1 MALTEAKKALERRL
15 TTLSPSLPTAYE
27 GVSFTPPATM
37 YQRVQFLIK
46 NPEDVTIG
54 DTYYREQIQ
63 MQVFVVDEP
72 NKGTTSAIT
81 RAELIRNLFKKGT
94 TLLEGDNRIHVLS
107 TPKVAGVG
115 GVGNRVIVPVLIDV
129 KVEDYS

>member
-72 NKGTTSAIT
+72 NKGTNSAIT
-81 RAELIRNLFKKGT
+81 RAEVIRNLF
-94 TLLEGDNRIHVLS
+94 
-107 TPKVAGVG
+107 
-115 GVGNRVIVPVLIDV
+115 
-129 KVEDYS
+129 